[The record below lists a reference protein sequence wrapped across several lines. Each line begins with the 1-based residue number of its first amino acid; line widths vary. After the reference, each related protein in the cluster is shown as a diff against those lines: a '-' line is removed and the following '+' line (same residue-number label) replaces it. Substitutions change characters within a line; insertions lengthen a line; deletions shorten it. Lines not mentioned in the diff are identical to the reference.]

1 MLFAIPCRE
10 SSLFNHFAKA
20 PQIMLWDSQ
29 ANTKR
34 ILELP
39 ESSACCGHKKYWSKV
54 LQDNKVDAVVV
65 RLIGTNM
72 LNTLFKLNVRVLS
85 APRGF
90 DLENVD
96 VSQLNPVTQIEFARP
111 STKKNKACCS
121 GHDSALSSPIDISLS
136 SNHEATSNK
145 KAPVNKL
152 SPSTMNHL
160 AKIFKLNT

>member
-1 MLFAIPCRE
+1 
-10 SSLFNHFAKA
+10 
-20 PQIMLWDSQ
+20 MLWDSE
-29 ANTKR
+29 TKIKR

-39 ESSACCGHKKYWSKV
+39 EPSGCCAHKKYWSKA
-54 LQDNKVDAVVV
+54 LQDNKVDAVLV

-72 LNTLFKLNVRVLS
+72 LSTLFKLNVCVLS
-85 APRGF
+85 VPRGF

-96 VSQLNPVTQIEFARP
+96 VSQLTPVTQIEFARP
-111 STKKNKACCS
+111 SAKKNKTCYS
-121 GHDSALSSPIDISLS
+121 GHDSDLSSPIDILLS

-160 AKIFKLNT
+160 TKIFKLNT